1 MANVLVLSGKEIPL
15 PDDFDFS
22 QFSSSLETEMILTGD
37 VRLELIVENRQPKI
51 LLNGRD
57 VSGRIEHCGL
67 ELIEHNSID
76 FTEHFN
82 HGREKIVVL
91 DTREN
96 NFRDL
101 VTPEIL
107 ALIRACGGE
116 PQIKIMAPVPDI
128 RCDDHIYREE
138 REFKKQKKEKFKSP
152 MWNF

>member
-37 VRLELIVENRQPKI
+37 VRLELVVENRQPKI
-51 LLNGRD
+51 LLNGRN
-57 VSGRIEHCGL
+57 VSGHIEHCGL
-67 ELIEHNSID
+67 ELIEHNPID
-76 FTEHFN
+76 STQHFN
-82 HGREKIVVL
+82 HGHGKTVVL

-96 NFRDL
+96 NFRDFA
-101 VTPEIL
+101 TPEIL
-107 ALIRACGGE
+107 ALICECVGE
-116 PQIKIMAPVPDI
+116 PHIKIMAPVPDI
-128 RCDDHIYREE
+128 SCHDHIYRDA

>member
-1 MANVLVLSGKEIPL
+1 MEMEFLTTEHLKHIREVL
-15 PDDFDFS
+15 D
-22 QFSSSLETEMILTGD
+22 M
-37 VRLELIVENRQPKI
+37 ELIR
-51 LLNGRD
+51 
-57 VSGRIEHCGL
+57 CGL
-67 ELIEHNSID
+67 ELIEHNPID

-82 HGREKIVVL
+82 HGNGKIVVL

-116 PQIKIMAPVPDI
+116 PQITIMAPVPYI